1 MQQYCGGD
9 VNNAQPSNEFC
20 FTCEPPYSNETLGDF
35 DMFPEPSYS
44 PTWQQAL
51 TYVAATAGGAA
62 PPTWDIIENGQ
73 NWTDPTTGITVLV
86 PGSNLPW
93 QLKRDPYADAVSL
106 AKDLGCA
113 GIDLDYEEMW
123 HADEHKTGPAG
134 GPWNNDQTVYKFA
147 AILKDVQ
154 LNIAAQAPAMLLSTA
169 AGAAGGWSGNW
180 WGGNLKG
187 LVLKAASWYP
197 DLLAFVASTGGVNV
211 MTYDLSDDESHY
223 ECPTPQLCTLHDQVQ
238 FYMQTYATAG
248 IPANVGYET
257 GTPAYPDPI
266 ENPSHQ
272 LPLTLAELATISQ
285 ATQPSYAGGFFWEVF
300 KQPTVAG
307 EATPTQVAQAICKV
321 VMPAS
326 PRCAGSLPLWSG
338 GA

>member
-1 MQQYCGGD
+1 LAATAQVRFQPKPPRAPKPARATQSDPFPPPPSPPPPRLGTPNWWKIQQYCQGSVD
-9 VNNAQPSNEFC
+9 NASPSNEFC

-35 DMFPEPSYS
+35 DIFPEPAYS

-51 TYVAATAGGAA
+51 SYVAATAGGAA
-62 PPTWDIIENGQ
+62 PPTWDTIENGQ
-73 NWTDPTTGITVLV
+73 NWTDPATGITVLV

-93 QLKRDPYADAVSL
+93 QRKRDPYADAVSL

-154 LNIAAQAPAMLLSTA
+154 LNIAAQAPGMLLSTA

-211 MTYDLSDDESHY
+211 MTYDLSSDVSSH
-223 ECPTPQLCTLHDQVQ
+223 TR
-238 FYMQTYATAG
+238 
-248 IPANVGYET
+248 
-257 GTPAYPDPI
+257 PDPQSHPKNTPPNNTLTP
-266 ENPSHQ
+266 NPNSTWTPGE
-272 LPLTLAELATISQ
+272 PL
-285 ATQPSYAGGFFWEVF
+285 
-300 KQPTVAG
+300 
-307 EATPTQVAQAICKV
+307 
-321 VMPAS
+321 
-326 PRCAGSLPLWSG
+326 
-338 GA
+338 